1 MLFPRM
7 SRSKKLK
14 YIAAVVIFLFVGA
27 YARHRYLLTKI
38 TITGRL
44 QDKAMSEISGMAAS
58 GISNELFYVHND
70 SGDTSRF
77 FVINAEGKLFNT
89 VYFKGDYSLRGGIY
103 DCEDIAV
110 GPGPKAG
117 KSYIYV
123 GDIGDN
129 TFDRKAIVIYR
140 MEEKESL
147 LNGTNTTAKASP
159 IYLRYPDEPKDAE
172 TLMIDPLEK
181 LIYILTKRSDVIGVY
196 TAPLNSKPGDTTT
209 LTKRTTLSFSG
220 IKPLKW
226 ITAGDISKDGKH
238 ILLKSYQE
246 IYHWERKGNESAW
259 QAMQRKP
266 LNPHYEEEKLGEA
279 IAFGADGKGFY
290 TTSEGVFA
298 PIFYYKTP

>member
-1 MLFPRM
+1 MLFHRM

-14 YIAAVVIFLFVGA
+14 YIAAVVIFLFLGA
-27 YARHRYLLTKI
+27 YARHKYLQTKI
-38 TITGRL
+38 TITGQL
-44 QDKAMSEISGMAAS
+44 QNKVMSETSGIAAS
-58 GISNELFYVHND
+58 GINNELFYVHND

-89 VYFKGDYSLRGGIY
+89 IYYMGDKALRRGVD

-110 GPGPKAG
+110 GPGPKPG
-117 KSYIYV
+117 KSYIYI

-129 TFDRKAIVIYR
+129 SFYKKAIVIYR
-140 MEEKESL
+140 IEEKARL
-147 LNGTNTTAKASP
+147 LDGTDTKAKATP
-159 IYLRYPDEPKDAE
+159 IYLRYPDGPKDAE

-181 LIYILTKRSDVIGVY
+181 LLYIVSKRGDAVGVY
-196 TAPLNSKPGDTTT
+196 TAPLKATPGDTTT
-209 LTKRTTLSFSG
+209 LTKRCTLTFSG

-226 ITAGDISKDGKH
+226 ITAGDISKDGQH

-246 IYHWERKGNESAW
+246 VYYWRRKENEPVW

-266 LNPHYEEEKLGEA
+266 SNPHYEEEKLGEA
-279 IAFGADGKGFY
+279 IGFSADGKGFY

-298 PIFYYKTP
+298 PIYYYKTP

>member
-1 MLFPRM
+1 MLFHRM
-7 SRSKKLK
+7 SRSKRLK

-27 YARHRYLLTKI
+27 YARHRYLLTQI
-38 TITGRL
+38 TITGQL
-44 QDKAMSEISGMAAS
+44 QDRAMGETSGMAAS
-58 GISNELFYVHND
+58 GINNELFYVHND

-77 FVINAEGKLFNT
+77 FVINKEGKLFNT
-89 VYFKGDYSLRGGIY
+89 IYYNSDNYWPTGVY

-117 KSYIYV
+117 KSYVYI

-129 TFDRKAIVIYR
+129 SFDRRAIVLYR
-140 MEEKESL
+140 IEEKESL
-147 LNGTNTTAKASP
+147 LNGTNTTAKADP

-181 LIYILTKRSDVIGVY
+181 LIYIVTKRSDVVGVY
-196 TAPLNSKPGDTTT
+196 TAPLNSKAGDTVA
-209 LTKRTTLSFSG
+209 LTKRATLSFSG

-226 ITAGDISKDGKH
+226 ITSGDISKDGKH
-238 ILLKSYQE
+238 ILLKSYQD
-246 IYHWERKGNESAW
+246 IYYWKRKDNESAW

-266 LNPHYEEEKLGEA
+266 VNPHYEEEKLGEA
-279 IAFGADGKGFY
+279 ITFSADGKGFY

>member
-38 TITGRL
+38 TITGQL
-44 QDKAMSEISGMAAS
+44 QDKAMGETSGMGAS
-58 GISNELFYVHND
+58 GINNELFYVHND
-70 SGDTSRF
+70 SGDSSRF

-89 VYFKGDYSLRGGIY
+89 ISYKSAHSSPTGVY

-117 KSYIYV
+117 KSYIYI

-129 TFDRKAIVIYR
+129 NFDRPAIVIFR
-140 MEEKESL
+140 IEEKESL
-147 LNGTNTTAKASP
+147 LNGTSSTAKANP

-181 LIYILTKRSDVIGVY
+181 LLYIVTKRGDAVGVY
-196 TAPLNSKPGDTTT
+196 TAPLNSKPGDTVT
-209 LTKRTTLSFSG
+209 LSKRTTLSFSG

-226 ITAGDISKDGKH
+226 ITAGDISKDGRH

-246 IYHWERKGNESAW
+246 IYYWERKDNESIW

-266 LNPHYEEEKLGEA
+266 VTPRYKEEKLGEA
-279 IAFGADGKGFY
+279 IAFSADGRGFY

>member
-14 YIAAVVIFLFVGA
+14 YIAAVVIFLFIGA

-38 TITGRL
+38 TITGQL
-44 QDKAMSEISGMAAS
+44 QDKAMGEISGMAAS
-58 GISNELFYVHND
+58 GINNELFYVHND

-77 FVINAEGKLFNT
+77 FVINADGKLFNT
-89 VYFKGDYSLRGGIY
+89 IYYKGDTTLKNGVL

-110 GPGPKAG
+110 GPGPKPG
-117 KSYIYV
+117 KSYLY
-123 GDIGDN
+123 IGDTGDN
-129 TFDRKAIVIYR
+129 GAARPAITIYR
-140 MEEKESL
+140 IQENENL
-147 LNGTNTTAKASP
+147 LNGINKTAKASA
-159 IYLRYPDEPKDAE
+159 IYLRYPDQPKDAE
-172 TLMIDPLEK
+172 TLMIDPREK
-181 LIYILTKRSDVIGVY
+181 LLYIVTKRGDAVGVYTAALNSKSGDTVTLTKRS
-196 TAPLNSKPGDTTT
+196 T
-209 LTKRTTLSFSG
+209 LTFSG

-226 ITAGDISKDGKH
+226 ITAGDISKNGKH

-246 IYHWERKGNESAW
+246 LYYWERKDNESIW

-279 IAFGADGKGFY
+279 IAFSADGKSFY

-298 PIFYYKTP
+298 PIYYYKTP

>member
-1 MLFPRM
+1 MLFHRM
-7 SRSKKLK
+7 SRSRRLK

-38 TITGRL
+38 TVTGQL
-44 QDKAMSEISGMAAS
+44 QDRAMSETSGMAAS
-58 GISNELFYVHND
+58 GINNQLFYVHND
-70 SGDTSRF
+70 SGDSSRF
-77 FVINAEGKLFNT
+77 FVIDAEGKLFNT
-89 VYFKGDYSLRGGIY
+89 VYYNANNTLRRSVY

-110 GPGPKAG
+110 GPGPKTG
-117 KSYIYV
+117 KSYIYI

-129 TFDRKAIVIYR
+129 NFNRPAIVIYR
-140 MEEKESL
+140 IEEKESL
-147 LNGTNTTAKASP
+147 LNGTKTRAKATP

-181 LIYILTKRSDVIGVY
+181 LLYVVTKRGDAVGVYTAALNSKQGDTVTLTKRS
-196 TAPLNSKPGDTTT
+196 T
-209 LTKRTTLSFSG
+209 LTFSG

-246 IYHWERKGNESAW
+246 IYYWKRWDNESIW

-279 IAFGADGKGFY
+279 IAFEADGKGFY

-298 PIFYYKTP
+298 PIYYYKTP

>member
-1 MLFPRM
+1 MD
-7 SRSKKLK
+7 RSKRLK
-14 YIAAVVIFLFVGA
+14 YIAAVVIFLFLGA
-27 YARHRYLLTKI
+27 YARHRYLQTKI

-44 QDKAMSEISGMAAS
+44 QDRVMSETSGMAAS
-58 GISNELFYVHND
+58 GINSELFYVHND

-89 VYFKGDYSLRGGIY
+89 IYYKGDTTLLKGVDDS
-103 DCEDIAV
+103 EDIAV
-110 GPGPKAG
+110 GPGPKTG

-129 TFDRKAIVIYR
+129 NFIKKAIVIYR
-140 MEEKESL
+140 VEEKEGT
-147 LNGTNTTAKASP
+147 LNGTNNSVTATP
-159 IYLRYPDEPKDAE
+159 IYLRYPDQPKDAE

-181 LIYILTKRSDVIGVY
+181 LLYIVTKRGDAVGVY
-196 TAPLNSKPGDTTT
+196 TAPLTSNPGDTVT
-209 LTKRTTLSFSG
+209 LTRRCTLTFSG

-238 ILLKSYQE
+238 IVLKSYQE
-246 IYHWERKGNESAW
+246 IYYWKRNDNESIW

-266 LNPHYEEEKLGEA
+266 LSPRYEEEKLGES
-279 IAFGADGKGFY
+279 IAFGANGKGFY

-298 PIFYYKTP
+298 PIYYYKTP

>member
-7 SRSKKLK
+7 RRSKKLK
-14 YIAAVVIFLFVGA
+14 YIAAVVLFLFAGA
-27 YARHRYLLTKI
+27 YARHRYLLSKI
-38 TITGRL
+38 TMTGQL
-44 QDKAMSEISGMAAS
+44 QDKAMGETSGMAAS
-58 GISNELFYVHND
+58 SINNELFYVHND
-70 SGDTSRF
+70 SGDSSRF
-77 FVINAEGKLFNT
+77 FVINTEGQLLNT
-89 VYFKGDYSLRGGIY
+89 IQYKTDNSLPTTVY

-110 GPGPKAG
+110 GPGPKTG
-117 KSYIYV
+117 KSYIYI

-129 TFDRKAIVIYR
+129 HFTRAAIVIYR
-140 MEEKESL
+140 MEEKQSL
-147 LNGTNTTAKASP
+147 LNGAATETKATP

-181 LIYILTKRSDVIGVY
+181 LLYIVTKRSDVVGVY
-196 TAPLNSKPGDTTT
+196 TAPLNSKGGDTIT

-226 ITAGDISKDGKH
+226 ITAGDISKDGKL

-246 IYHWERKGNESAW
+246 IYYWTRGENESAW

-266 LNPHYEEEKLGEA
+266 LNPRYEEEKLGES

-298 PIFYYKTP
+298 PIYYYKTP